1 MGLLIDSSVLIAIER
16 RREVLDTLI
25 DAMAGQELGLAAI
38 TASELLVGVHRAVT
52 QEQRRRRTAIVESA
66 LERIEI
72 LPLDLQIARTHAR
85 LFVQLSRTGQMI
97 GANDLLIA
105 ATALT
110 YGYDVMTHDVR
121 DFEKVPGLDVRRPD
135 W

>member
-16 RREVLDTLI
+16 RREVLETLM
-25 DAMAGQELGLAAI
+25 DAVAGEELGLAAI
-38 TASELLVGVHRAVT
+38 TASELLVGVHRGVT

-66 LERIEI
+66 LERIQI
-72 LPLDLQIARTHAR
+72 LPLDLQIARTHAL
-85 LFVQLSRTGQMI
+85 LFERISRTGQMI

-110 YGYDVMTHDVR
+110 YGYDVMTHNVR
-121 DFEKVPGLDVRRPD
+121 DFDRVPGLDVRQPD

>member
-1 MGLLIDSSVLIAIER
+1 M
-16 RREVLDTLI
+16 
-25 DAMAGQELGLAAI
+25 
-38 TASELLVGVHRAVT
+38 
-52 QEQRRRRTAIVESA
+52 
-66 LERIEI
+66 
-72 LPLDLQIARTHAR
+72 
-85 LFVQLSRTGQMI
+85 QLSRTGQMI

-110 YGYDVMTHDVR
+110 YGYDVMTHNVR